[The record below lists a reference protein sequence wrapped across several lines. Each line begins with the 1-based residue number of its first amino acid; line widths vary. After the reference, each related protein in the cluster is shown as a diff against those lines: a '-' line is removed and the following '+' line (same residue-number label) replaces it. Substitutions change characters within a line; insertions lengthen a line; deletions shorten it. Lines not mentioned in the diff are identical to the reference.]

1 MGLNTFKI
9 RDRDAFGYAGG
20 KSSSEQGVAYNDLH
34 PAVTE
39 AGMSEVAIVTGANQ
53 GLGLALVRGLCR
65 TLGANGIVYLTARDR
80 KRGEQAVGDLQAE
93 GLSPRLELLDVR
105 DGASVKAL
113 AQMIAERHGGVDI
126 VISNAAA
133 RISREVPNQ
142 QQVRAFVDTNNHGT
156 VRMIKEFRP
165 LLNDGARFIVVAS
178 SFGTLSSLDPR
189 LHPRFD
195 VSHMSLTDVEQVMDD
210 YVDAVETGRAAAEGW
225 PDWINPPSKV
235 GQVAAMK
242 VLARELADEAARR
255 DILVNAACPG
265 LVDTDASRPWFDDMS
280 GALSPDDA
288 AADVLWL
295 ATLPT
300 GTREPYGELVQ
311 YRKVLPFTSAA

>member
-1 MGLNTFKI
+1 
-9 RDRDAFGYAGG
+9 
-20 KSSSEQGVAYNDLH
+20 
-34 PAVTE
+34 
-39 AGMSEVAIVTGANQ
+39 MSMIAIVTGANQ

-65 TLGANGIVYLTARDR
+65 TLGADGIVYLTARDR
-80 KRGEQAVGDLQAE
+80 NRGEQAVADLEAE

-105 DGASVKAL
+105 DDASVQAV
-113 AQMIAERHGGVDI
+113 AQTIAERHGGADI

-133 RISREVPNQ
+133 RISREVPSE
-142 QQVRAFVDTNNHGT
+142 QQVRTFVDTNNHGT
-156 VRMIKEFRP
+156 VHMIKGFRP

-178 SFGTLSSLDPR
+178 SFGTLASLDPR

-195 VSHMSLTDVEQVMDD
+195 AGQMSLTDVDHVMDD

-225 PDWINPPSKV
+225 PGWINPPSKV

-242 VLARELADEAARR
+242 VLARELAGEAAQR
-255 DILVNAACPG
+255 DILVNAACPA
-265 LVDTDASRPWFDDMS
+265 LIDTEASRPWFDDMS
-280 GALSPDDA
+280 GALSPDQA
-288 AADVLWL
+288 ATDVLWL

-311 YRKVLPFTSAA
+311 HRKVLPFTPAV